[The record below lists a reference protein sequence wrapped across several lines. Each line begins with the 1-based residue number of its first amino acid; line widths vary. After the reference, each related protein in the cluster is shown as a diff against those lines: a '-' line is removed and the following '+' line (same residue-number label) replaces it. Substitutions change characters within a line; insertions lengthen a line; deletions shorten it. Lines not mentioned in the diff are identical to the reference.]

1 MNVRKILNP
10 VFKYVSPKIKFWI
23 KNFLY
28 KFALKLNPNSG
39 FSYFKLFNIHY
50 QMRNTIKLF
59 PPWDFYLKEAIK
71 VDPDFFFLHRREVFN
86 TFLRDSDLQLMEHY
100 MQIFED
106 FQSVYLK
113 EHNLDHF
120 EFRFSSPFLF
130 SSYNVNAYLDTFL
143 KAMELGLKPKH
154 QIIILLPENE
164 KIINPYMLELWQK
177 YVKVIRDKKTIEHFS
192 TLRKYFQY
200 DIDFS
205 CSLNGKGMFIE
216 HAKVIVQKEWEKR
229 NYDSLLRL
237 SSEDKEIGWK
247 LLGSQRIIATA
258 DHYNRSSQLTGRER
272 DYKRLQKITR
282 EGGWFVTL
290 HVRDSG
296 YLLGK
301 YDKKDDPNLYRNADI
316 DSYTDAIQSIV
327 ERGGYVV
334 RVGDPK
340 MKPMPEEIKGVF
352 DYAHSGIRSNKMD
365 IFLFSQCRFFI
376 ATNSGPWL
384 IPCLFNV
391 PTVVTNLLPLIRPWT
406 KDSLFI
412 PKILKLNN
420 ENRILTIKEMLSPE
434 FGKFYTTRQY
444 LEKNISIIDNTKEEL
459 NTLVL
464 EMLDYLDGSLVYS
477 DEDNEEQ
484 NKLSN
489 LYLKYSKYG
498 DSGRMGRDFL
508 KRHFSEQLSI

>member
-1 MNVRKILNP
+1 MNVRKILSP

-205 CSLNGKGMFIE
+205 CSLNGKGMYIE

-229 NYDSLLRL
+229 
-237 SSEDKEIGWK
+237 K
-247 LLGSQRIIATA
+247 L
-258 DHYNRSSQLTGRER
+258 
-272 DYKRLQKITR
+272 
-282 EGGWFVTL
+282 
-290 HVRDSG
+290 
-296 YLLGK
+296 
-301 YDKKDDPNLYRNADI
+301 
-316 DSYTDAIQSIV
+316 
-327 ERGGYVV
+327 
-334 RVGDPK
+334 
-340 MKPMPEEIKGVF
+340 
-352 DYAHSGIRSNKMD
+352 
-365 IFLFSQCRFFI
+365 
-376 ATNSGPWL
+376 
-384 IPCLFNV
+384 
-391 PTVVTNLLPLIRPWT
+391 
-406 KDSLFI
+406 
-412 PKILKLNN
+412 
-420 ENRILTIKEMLSPE
+420 
-434 FGKFYTTRQY
+434 
-444 LEKNISIIDNTKEEL
+444 
-459 NTLVL
+459 
-464 EMLDYLDGSLVYS
+464 
-477 DEDNEEQ
+477 
-484 NKLSN
+484 
-489 LYLKYSKYG
+489 
-498 DSGRMGRDFL
+498 
-508 KRHFSEQLSI
+508 